1 MGVSGSA
8 PVAPHNKHLAH
19 VRDPRSPSAGIFRT
33 PIEVVSS
40 PAGSPQPGAAEP
52 VAGSRQAQDPRS
64 PTPGVSHTP
73 RRAVSSESLDRL
85 VRQLNEAFGAE
96 TAAQEP
102 GPAGPDEEPVVE
114 EPARRSS
121 PPAAAPGDEA
131 ERPPSPSA
139 APARPARLAG
149 PGFSSGSKP
158 VRRKT
163 NNKIMTTSGGTGRSP
178 LSILQDDNSPSA
190 PAPRQVNLNEP
201 YCGRENGL
209 KKHQILQFLYFV
221 GPQFGTGDFVSV
233 FLWVSLVPRG
243 LQVLFNVCIFGLTMI
258 LPTSV
263 HPFSLGHRKNSITL
277 RHCHKRAKAEG
288 SENGLCVP
296 LRIN

>member
-19 VRDPRSPSAGIFRT
+19 VSDPRSPSAGIFRT

-64 PTPGVSHTP
+64 PTAGVSHTP

-102 GPAGPDEEPVVE
+102 GPACPDEEPVVE
-114 EPARRSS
+114 DPARRSS
-121 PPAAAPGDEA
+121 PPAAAPGEEA

-149 PGFSSGSKP
+149 PGFSSGKPGGISNPGPSSLVATLMCFLLSLGSKP
-158 VRRKT
+158 IRRKT

-190 PAPRQVNLNEP
+190 PAPRQGKRHALGENLGEKKEVTVDLSRSLKSGN
-201 YCGRENGL
+201 CAWRDLNKEN
-209 KKHQILQFLYFV
+209 QRCPFV
-221 GPQFGTGDFVSV
+221 
-233 FLWVSLVPRG
+233 
-243 LQVLFNVCIFGLTMI
+243 
-258 LPTSV
+258 
-263 HPFSLGHRKNSITL
+263 
-277 RHCHKRAKAEG
+277 
-288 SENGLCVP
+288 EN
-296 LRIN
+296 